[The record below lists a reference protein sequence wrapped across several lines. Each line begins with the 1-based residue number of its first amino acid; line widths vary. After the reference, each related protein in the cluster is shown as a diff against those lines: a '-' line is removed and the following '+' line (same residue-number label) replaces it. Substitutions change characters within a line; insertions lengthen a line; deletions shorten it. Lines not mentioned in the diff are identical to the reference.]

1 MPPHGLEKLAPDVEE
16 VAAAAGRATLRSASR
31 RRGQRREARH
41 GRRGPRRRG
50 RRGRGRDGE
59 WRRGGALGQA
69 LEGRLLVRLGRE
81 VDKEAARD
89 GSLDRLDSNP
99 LAVVDRLRVCCAVGG
114 EVEDVVRY
122 RVADRGEDHRLE
134 QPVRQGGEGQVVER
148 VDAAP
153 PARLSRL
160 VHNLARAREPVTP
173 RLDHR
178 ARDALELW
186 PHRPLLEAAQ
196 GDEGDRLRREDV
208 EARLDRLRS
217 ELARTRVDSARRHL
231 AKQLAEEQRLARRR
245 RFASGLPRGDVDGH
259 ELRVGRG
266 EHPLV
271 KRGRP
276 DRREAGLAERR
287 RHALC
292 VSEDCGA
299 VVKQQGCGGGLSCR
313 HSRLRLRRRPPG

>member
-1 MPPHGLEKLAPDVEE
+1 VRRPGGEEDGAQVEELARADPHRRGEAARRDVSLAAEEEGEAAGAMPPHGLEKLAPDVEE

-122 RVADRGEDHRLE
+122 
-134 QPVRQGGEGQVVER
+134 
-148 VDAAP
+148 
-153 PARLSRL
+153 
-160 VHNLARAREPVTP
+160 LARGASRV
-173 RLDHR
+173 
-178 ARDALELW
+178 
-186 PHRPLLEAAQ
+186 
-196 GDEGDRLRREDV
+196 LR
-208 EARLDRLRS
+208 
-217 ELARTRVDSARRHL
+217 
-231 AKQLAEEQRLARRR
+231 
-245 RFASGLPRGDVDGH
+245 
-259 ELRVGRG
+259 
-266 EHPLV
+266 
-271 KRGRP
+271 
-276 DRREAGLAERR
+276 
-287 RHALC
+287 
-292 VSEDCGA
+292 
-299 VVKQQGCGGGLSCR
+299 GGGLPSARGGAARVPPCR
-313 HSRLRLRRRPPG
+313 RSRRGPPTRTACPPGRRGPSRRAG